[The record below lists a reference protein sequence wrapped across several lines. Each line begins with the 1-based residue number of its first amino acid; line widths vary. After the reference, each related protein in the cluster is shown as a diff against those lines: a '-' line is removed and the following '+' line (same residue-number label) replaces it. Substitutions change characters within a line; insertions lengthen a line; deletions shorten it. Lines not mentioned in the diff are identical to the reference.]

1 MIGFAVSTTGTSI
14 GTIGFAVSTI
24 STTGTLIGM
33 IDFVASIVSTK
44 SLFSITSVFRSITHL
59 PTTRI
64 PTTHTDT
71 ADTVIRA
78 AMAMDPRLC
87 SCSAGWL
94 GRATT
99 MVLLMESWDRGN
111 ATSDS
116 RLRTQP
122 QSARVW
128 DDRSLLVSGDNRKS
142 VDSALHC
149 RSFG

>member
-59 PTTRI
+59 PTT
-64 PTTHTDT
+64 HTDT

-99 MVLLMESWDRGN
+99 MVLLMESWDRQR
-111 ATSDS
+111 DE
-116 RLRTQP
+116 
-122 QSARVW
+122 
-128 DDRSLLVSGDNRKS
+128 
-142 VDSALHC
+142 
-149 RSFG
+149 